1 MQEGV
6 IQYQLHYQ
14 HTEPS
19 ANWPCAAINQVR
31 DVLFQLAM
39 LGQDPQ
45 RYDGLG
51 FGNISVKMPSG
62 FLITGSQTGHIAHLM
77 PEHFAHVMQ
86 ADIEQNSLNAAGPCK
101 PSSEA
106 LSHAACYSLNPA
118 ITAVIHVHDKNLW
131 SRADISRTPADIG
144 YGTVAM
150 ARCVAELF
158 NQSCNR
164 GIFAM
169 QGHEDGVI
177 AFATDLQT
185 ALQLI
190 LDLHQ
195 QKP

>member
-19 ANWPCAAINQVR
+19 ANWPSAAINQVR

-51 FGNISVKMPSG
+51 FGNISVRMPHG
-62 FLITGSQTGHIAHLM
+62 FLITGSQTGHIPHLQ
-77 PEHFAHVMQ
+77 PADFAQVLR
-86 ADIEQNSLNAAGPCK
+86 ADIAHNRLHAAGPSK

-106 LSHAACYSLNPA
+106 LSHAACYQLNPA
-118 ITAVIHVHDKNLW
+118 IHAVIHVHDKNLW
-131 SRADISRTPADIG
+131 SRTDIIRTPANIG

-150 ARCVAELF
+150 AECVARLF
-158 NQSCNR
+158 SHNSSS

-177 AFATDLQT
+177 AFAADLHK